1 MVTLHELDNGDVERR
16 IVMDHT
22 LSLKHFITEHHET
35 DSPRISIYMPTHRMS
50 PENKKDP
57 ILFKNLLADA
67 KKILDHKYPRKDW
80 EAIVRKLESM
90 QEDIKFWNHTA
101 DGLAVLADAMDIK
114 TFRLETN
121 VPSYVVVDDYFY
133 LVPLLQYFDPMGNAY
148 LMDLSKDRFTLYR
161 VSRNMVE
168 EVNQDLIETS
178 FAELFNDFDAQAG
191 LNFGGYGGGNAA
203 YHGHRA
209 KPEEEEKDRD
219 KYFRY
224 IDSKLPGVIREEEI
238 PVILAGIPDN
248 TSEYKKLA
256 KGTFYLD
263 ATIDKPFDSM
273 DMDQKL
279 SSVREILLPRFEKQI
294 NDLKE
299 RYDYL
304 HSQGKVSIG
313 LKNVE
318 ENAEAARIEILFLS
332 EDQDKETLHLVN
344 DLVTKVITAGGDVVI
359 LDAGRAR
366 NKISAIL
373 RY

>member
-1 MVTLHELDNGDVERR
+1 
-16 IVMDHT
+16 MDQT
-22 LSLKHFITEHHET
+22 LSLKHFITEHHAT

-50 PENKKDP
+50 PDNKQDP
-57 ILFKNLLADA
+57 ILFKNLLAEA
-67 KKILDHKYPRKDW
+67 KKSLENKYPRKDW
-80 EAIVRKLESM
+80 EAIVARLDSM
-90 QEDIKFWNHTA
+90 QEDTKFWNHTA
-101 DGLAVLADAMDIK
+101 DGLAVLADALDVK
-114 TFRLETN
+114 SFRLERE
-121 VPSYVVVDDYFY
+121 VPSYVVVDDSFY

-161 VSRNMVE
+161 VSRNMIE
-168 EVNQDLIETS
+168 EVDQDLIKTS
-178 FAELFNDFDAQAG
+178 FAELFDDFDANADV
-191 LNFGGYGGGNAA
+191 NFGSYGGGNAA

-224 IDSKLPGVIREEEI
+224 IDAKLPGVLRDEEI

-248 TSEYKKLA
+248 TSEYKKLS
-256 KGTFYLD
+256 KGDFYLD
-263 ATIDKPFDSM
+263 QTIDKPFDSM
-273 DMDQKL
+273 DLDQKIA
-279 SSVREILLPRFEKQI
+279 SVREILLPRFEKQFD
-294 NDLKE
+294 DLKE

-313 LKNVE
+313 LKNVQD
-318 ENAEAARIEILFLS
+318 NAEAARIEVLFLA
-332 EDQDKETLHLVN
+332 EDQDLETLPLVN

-359 LDAGRAR
+359 LDASRAR